1 MKLKL
6 VAVFAWS
13 AVLFAEPLIT
23 NLEPRGI
30 QKGRPF
36 TLTVAGRNLGEGAKI
51 WSTMPASFTPLA
63 PEKTGMMAPGRYA
76 SFLVE
81 PKGDIP
87 VGVYPI
93 RVETAEG
100 ISNVQLFAVGSFPE
114 YMEDES
120 RPGALPNSND
130 TIESAQALPSA
141 PFTMNGTLRAAER
154 DVFRYSAQKGEKRV
168 FEIEARRCGSA
179 IDPVIEILDQSGKP
193 IAKSED
199 APMLDLDARTE
210 VTFPRDGY
218 YYVVIHDARFSTQSA
233 NFYRLKVGS
242 YSYATD
248 LFPLGGR
255 RGEVTQVSFGNQK
268 VQADLRSIA
277 QDATETFIN
286 SPGSATLPVLF
297 AVGDDPEVTEPVSEA
312 VPAPATINGRL
323 SKPGEIDRY
332 KLRVTPG
339 ESLIVR
345 MHARELGTSKLM
357 AVIAVFDAKGKQL
370 GRSGDEPLAEDVYN
384 VNTSRTAGDPI
395 LRVQAP
401 KDATELT
408 VTVEDLAL
416 RGGPNY
422 AYRLNIK
429 QLPQDFRLV
438 LNTPYVNVP
447 AGGSIAVPVT
457 VQRQGYDGEIQLQ
470 IPNAPKGLTV
480 EGGFVVA
487 GPPIKETP
495 QNRFSRGVLILT
507 AEPGASLAA
516 ADLEVRGVAKLA
528 DGSELVRMAE
538 GPGMMVAVNGATQ
551 QGSVDRQRPLTAPW
565 LDLKLPVARTTAKP
579 ATIEVSMVDRKLT
592 AEGDQF
598 KFRWKWNP
606 VDATLPLPK
615 TVAAEMVGAGD
626 VRVID
631 AKQDEKDPA
640 TGTFTLTTTKLTR
653 ASKYDL
659 YVTGKLRIEGRDE
672 EVVSRPIPVQVEEV
686 KATNDAQT
694 AAGR

>member
-6 VAVFAWS
+6 LTFLAGAT
-13 AVLFAEPLIT
+13 VLFAEPLIT
-23 NLEPRGI
+23 DLQPRGV

-36 TLTVAGRNLGEGAKI
+36 TLTVAGKNLGEGAKI

-63 PEKTGMMAPGRYA
+63 PEKNGTMAPGGYA

-93 RVETAEG
+93 RVETPEG
-100 ISNVQLFAVGSFPE
+100 ISNIQLFAVGSFPE
-114 YMEDES
+114 SMEDES

-130 TIESAQALPSA
+130 TIESAQSLPSA
-141 PFTMNGTLRAAER
+141 PFTLNGTLRGAER
-154 DVFRYSAQKGEKRV
+154 DVYRYSAHKGEKRV

-199 APMLDLDARTE
+199 APMLELDARTE

-218 YYVVIHDARFSTQSA
+218 YYVVIHDARFSTQMA

-242 YSYATD
+242 YPYATD

-255 RGEVTQVSFGNQK
+255 RGEVTQVSFGTQK
-268 VQADLRSIA
+268 APADLRNIA
-277 QDATETFIN
+277 KDATETFIN
-286 SPGSATLPVLF
+286 TPGSATLPVLF
-297 AVGDDPEVTEPVSEA
+297 AVGDDPEVTEPVNEA
-312 VPAPATINGRL
+312 VPAPATINGWL
-323 SKPGEIDRY
+323 SKPGEVDRY

-339 ESLIVR
+339 ESLILR
-345 MHARELGTSKLM
+345 IEARELGTSKLM
-357 AVIAVFDAKGKQL
+357 AVITVFDANGKQL
-370 GRSGDEPLAEDVYN
+370 ARSGDEPLAEDVYN

-395 LRVQAP
+395 LRVQGP

-422 AYRLNIK
+422 AYRLNVK

-447 AGGSIAVPVT
+447 AGGSVAVPVT

-470 IPNAPKGLTV
+470 IANAPKGLKV

-487 GPPIKETP
+487 GQPIKQTP
-495 QNRFSRGVLILT
+495 QNHFSRGVLVLT
-507 AEPGASLAA
+507 AEPGASIEAT
-516 ADLEVRGVAKLA
+516 DLEVRGVAKLP
-528 DGSELVRMAE
+528 DGSELARTAE
-538 GPGMMVAVNGATQ
+538 GPGMMVSVTGATQ

-565 LDLKLPVARTTAKP
+565 LDLKLPVARTAAKP
-579 ATIEVSMVDRKLT
+579 ATLEVSLVERKLT

-606 VDATLPLPK
+606 VEATLALPK
-615 TVAAEMVGAGD
+615 TVSAELVGAGD

-631 AKQDEKDPA
+631 AKQDTHDPA

-659 YVTGKLRIEGRDE
+659 YVSGKLKVDGQDE
-672 EVVSRPIPVQVEEV
+672 EVVSRPIPVQVDEV